1 MEKYGNGYWSD
12 NGNQVSVGRKRHTA
26 TGSIIRQPEFAV
38 NDTLVS
44 LERRTG
50 EVAEWGREHPA
61 ENVKLS
67 GTVPIA
73 PWLGAPLPFP
83 EAVA

>member
-1 MEKYGNGYWSD
+1 MEKYGSGYWLD

-44 LERRTG
+44 LKLHTG
-50 EVAEWGREHPA
+50 EVAEWGSEHSV
-61 ENVKLS
+61 ENVKLT
-67 GTVPIA
+67 GTVP
-73 PWLGAPLPFP
+73 L
-83 EAVA
+83 VR